1 MPFAMERNITSSAF
15 RRKITVKTMW
25 QKPWVYFGI
34 FLSLV
39 AFAVLSYRYIP
50 FVQDHAYYYVATYSA
65 KIRNFLY
72 PPGSKTF
79 VPKEQ
84 NDPIAAGVAL
94 TQTALAPTATLTPM
108 PTATPVISATPAPPT
123 LTPTPTIMP
132 TPIPDAASVRGI
144 IIQKQTFNNCG
155 PANLAMYL
163 TFWGSPSAQKD
174 TEKILKPRREDR
186 NVMPYEMLDYVQTQ
200 TNLMGFV
207 RYGGRLDIIKK
218 FIAAGI
224 PVLIERGM
232 DAPEGW
238 MGHYGLVYA
247 YDDAKGTMSIADTYY
262 GEISYPYEEVMDYW
276 TQFDNIY
283 LVVFPANRL
292 NEVTGILGP
301 QEDVIYNESFALDQ
315 ITRRINSI
323 EDPRQQFFAWY
334 SRGSI
339 LVQMKDFAT
348 AAESFDK
355 AFAIYDKLEPAER
368 PYRILWYQTGP
379 FFSYYYMGRYTDTLN
394 LALMT
399 LDKGVNFLEESWVW
413 AARASVALGDREKA
427 IFYYRQALIYHPD
440 WWVATDGLKSLGEEP

>member
-1 MPFAMERNITSSAF
+1 MERIITSSDF

-25 QKPWVYFGI
+25 QKPWIYFGV
-34 FLSLV
+34 FFSLLVISV
-39 AFAVLSYRYIP
+39 ASYRYIP

-79 VPKEQ
+79 VPKGQ
-84 NDPIAAGVAL
+84 NDPIAVGVSN
-94 TQTALAPTATLTPM
+94 TQTALAPTATSTPT
-108 PTATPVISATPAPPT
+108 PTDEPIISATPAPPT
-123 LTPTPTIMP
+123 PSPTPTITP
-132 TPIPDAASVRGI
+132 TPIPDKASVRGVVF
-144 IIQKQTFNNCG
+144 QKQTFNNCG
-155 PANLAMYL
+155 PASLATYL
-163 TFWGSPSAQKD
+163 TFWDRPHTQKE

-186 NVMPYEMLDYVQTQ
+186 NVMPYEMLDYVQSQ
-200 TNLMGFV
+200 TDLIGFV

-238 MGHYGLVYA
+238 MGHYGLVFA
-247 YDDAKGTMSIADTYY
+247 YDDNQGTMSIADTYY
-262 GEISYPYEEVMDYW
+262 GNISIEYEEVMDYW

-283 LVVFPANRL
+283 LVVFPSDRL
-292 NEVTGILGP
+292 EEVEGILGP
-301 QEDVIYNESFALDQ
+301 QQDVIYNESYALDQ

-323 EDPRQQFFAWY
+323 EDQRQQFFAWY

-339 LVQMKDFAT
+339 LVQMKDFGT
-348 AAESFDK
+348 AATSFDK
-355 AFAIYDKLEPAER
+355 AFEIYDKLEPADR

-379 FFSYYYMGRYTDTLN
+379 FFAYYYMGRYTDTLN

-413 AARASVALGDREKA
+413 AARASAALGDREKA
-427 IFYYRQALIYHPD
+427 IFYYRQALVYHPD
-440 WWVATDGLKSLGEEP
+440 WWVASDGLKALGEEP